1 MLFTNLIAKTHKA
14 QSIWL
19 RLFFLEVHCFYGCC
33 INQSFLFAD
42 QPTRVLG
49 YYWKCTRN
57 DGNLRALIFHKG
69 RWKTLGISALLP
81 HVRLQQILHLS
92 FSQRPGKGIIHI
104 ICKNDVNYAIHL
116 REKLSIRLTKIEYV
130 NSFFGNLTAFMK
142 KRTLLTFS
150 CISNVYFLN
159 QLVQSLHLE

>member
-1 MLFTNLIAKTHKA
+1 MK
-14 QSIWL
+14 
-19 RLFFLEVHCFYGCC
+19 R
-33 INQSFLFAD
+33 NQFGWDCSFLKCIASMAAALTNHSFLRISSHA
-42 QPTRVLG
+42 LA

-57 DGNLRALIFHKG
+57 DDNLKALIFHKG

-92 FSQRPGKGIIHI
+92 FSQRPGEGIIHI

-150 CISNVYFLN
+150 CISNVYFFN

>member
-1 MLFTNLIAKTHKA
+1 MK
-14 QSIWL
+14 
-19 RLFFLEVHCFYGCC
+19 R
-33 INQSFLFAD
+33 NQFGWDCSFLKCIASMAAALTSHSFLRISSHA
-42 QPTRVLG
+42 LA

-57 DGNLRALIFHKG
+57 DDNLKALIFHKG

-92 FSQRPGKGIIHI
+92 FSQRPGNGIIHI
-104 ICKNDVNYAIHL
+104 ICKNDVDYAIHL

-150 CISNVYFLN
+150 CISNVYFFN